1 VTAKD
6 NTVLERESQDLVEL
20 TRTSGDALGRAVT
33 EAIARTSAKGARIP
47 SVAVVLD
54 LLAGALEAS
63 VNDAGAAQAAL
74 VAERADDGP
83 LLAKRD
89 RQARAL
95 AEQLVEGRA
104 SITGAFGD
112 GAAAELGFV
121 GATPSD
127 ARALVKLARTVS
139 DRASKVKLGPAR
151 KGVKI
156 DVPAVFEG
164 VAERASALDTTL
176 SELAREGRE
185 ETEALVKRD
194 PRARVGERPP
204 RGTRVGPARALH
216 VCRRPRPRR
225 AGLRRRRRIERR
237 RERASEARGR
247 QEGLRV
253 CRTIPPVVG
262 IAARCRRAVSRRFTA
277 HPVRFHRRCLP
288 ASAHGAPT
296 RSGD

>member
-194 PRARVGERPP
+194 LALASARDRRVGLASVLRGLYTFVGDHDRAARVFDAVAGSSDAESE
-204 RGTRVGPARALH
+204 PAK
-216 VCRRPRPRR
+216 PEDDKK
-225 AGLRRRRRIERR
+225 G
-237 RERASEARGR
+237 
-247 QEGLRV
+247 
-253 CRTIPPVVG
+253 
-262 IAARCRRAVSRRFTA
+262 
-277 HPVRFHRRCLP
+277 
-288 ASAHGAPT
+288 
-296 RSGD
+296 

>member
-6 NTVLERESQDLVEL
+6 NSVLERESQDLVEL
-20 TRTSGDALGRAVT
+20 IRTGGDALGRAVT
-33 EAIARTSAKGARIP
+33 EVIARTSPKGARIP

-54 LLAGALEAS
+54 LLAEALEAS
-63 VNDAGAAQAAL
+63 VRDASAAQSAL

-83 LLAKRD
+83 LIAKRD

-95 AEQLVEGRA
+95 AEQLVQGRA

-112 GAAAELGFV
+112 GAAAQLGFV

-139 DRASKVKLGPAR
+139 ERASKVKFGPAR

-156 DVPAVFEG
+156 DVTAVFDG
-164 VAERASALDTTL
+164 VDKQASALEETL

-194 PRARVGERPP
+194 LALTVARERRVGLASVLRGLYTFVGDHDRAARVFDA
-204 RGTRVGPARALH
+204 V
-216 VCRRPRPRR
+216 
-225 AGLRRRRRIERR
+225 AGSHTA
-237 RERASEARGR
+237 ASE
-247 QEGLRV
+247 
-253 CRTIPPVVG
+253 
-262 IAARCRRAVSRRFTA
+262 
-277 HPVRFHRRCLP
+277 P
-288 ASAHGAPT
+288 AKPEDDKG
-296 RSGD
+296 